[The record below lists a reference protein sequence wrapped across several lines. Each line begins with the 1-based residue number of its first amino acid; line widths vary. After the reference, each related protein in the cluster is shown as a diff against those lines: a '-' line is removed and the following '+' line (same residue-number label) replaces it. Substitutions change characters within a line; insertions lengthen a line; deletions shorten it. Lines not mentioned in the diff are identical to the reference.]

1 MNFLLQHLTGMK
13 NSAAPVGGRTSHRSL
28 QYRFGA
34 DQYDIVPAQTPPCT
48 ISLSFMTEPL
58 PVFRRPPGPDEP
70 VALGAD
76 AETLRSLEELQ
87 RSYGNVVAVSTP
99 NGRQSF
105 FLNDPEDIRSILV
118 TNHSKYIKGPGFE
131 RVKMLL
137 GNGLI
142 VSDGAAWRRSR
153 TMVTPAFTRRNL
165 HKLISLIVQCCERT
179 SQRWV
184 KLTATGEPVNI
195 TKEMS
200 DYALEV
206 ILRAIF
212 GPDFDSKIIADGDN
226 PFAFLS
232 QDPSRDLKFVLRL
245 RALRELVL
253 SIIDERRQS
262 EPAEHYDFLSMYMS
276 AEDKSG
282 EKYSDDELLNEIMTL
297 IIAGF
302 ETSSGVLNWAW
313 NLIARHPIVDAKLV
327 QEAREQV
334 PGADSVN
341 SQSVA
346 ELKYFHQ
353 VLEETMRLYPPV
365 WLFSRRAIKDDTLA
379 DYDIPAG
386 TDIYISPYIL
396 HHGEQYWPEPEKFD
410 PDRFA
415 AQETKEKKDRHQAP
429 YTPFSLG
436 PRRCIGEYLALL
448 EMKIHL
454 GLLLQQFQMTTT
466 TDVQPELDIGVN
478 LRTKE
483 DIYLRPTLRT
493 LN

>member
-1 MNFLLQHLTGMK
+1 
-13 NSAAPVGGRTSHRSL
+13 
-28 QYRFGA
+28 
-34 DQYDIVPAQTPPCT
+34 
-48 ISLSFMTEPL
+48 MTEPL
-58 PVFRRPPGPDEP
+58 PVFRRPPGPGEP

-105 FLNDPEDIRSILV
+105 FLNDPEDIRRILV
-118 TNHSKYIKGPGFE
+118 TNPSKYIKGPGFE

-165 HKLISLIVQCCERT
+165 HKLISLIVQCCEQT

-184 KLTATGEPVNI
+184 KLAAAGEPVNI

-212 GPDFDSKIIADGDN
+212 GPDFDSKIIVDGVN

-232 QDPSRDLKFVLRL
+232 QDSSRDLKFVLRL
-245 RALRELVL
+245 RALHELVL

-262 EPAEHYDFLSMYMS
+262 EPAKHYDFLSMYMS

-313 NLIARHPIVDAKLV
+313 YLIARHPNVDAKLV
-327 QEAREQV
+327 REARKQV
-334 PGADSVN
+334 PGANLVN
-341 SQSVA
+341 SQSIA

-365 WLFSRRAIKDDTLA
+365 WFFSRRAIKDDTLA

-396 HHGEQYWPEPEKFD
+396 HHSEQYWPEPEKYD

-415 AQETKEKKDRHQAP
+415 AHETKEKKDRRQAP

-436 PRRCIGEYLALL
+436 PRRCIGEYLAIL

-454 GLLLQQFQMTTT
+454 GLLLQQFHMTTT
-466 TDVQPELDIGVN
+466 TDKQPALDIGVN

-483 DIYLRPTLRT
+483 DIYLRPALRT

>member
-1 MNFLLQHLTGMK
+1 
-13 NSAAPVGGRTSHRSL
+13 
-28 QYRFGA
+28 
-34 DQYDIVPAQTPPCT
+34 
-48 ISLSFMTEPL
+48 MTEPL
-58 PVFRRPPGPDEP
+58 AVFRRPPGPDEP

-87 RSYGNVVAVSTP
+87 RSYGNVLAVSTP
-99 NGRQSF
+99 NGKQAF
-105 FLNDPEDIRSILV
+105 FINDPEDIRRILV

-165 HKLISLIVQCCERT
+165 HKLISLIVRCCEQK
-179 SQRWV
+179 SQRWA
-184 KLTATGEPVNI
+184 KLAVAEEPVDI
-195 TKEMS
+195 TKEMT

-206 ILRAIF
+206 NLRAIF
-212 GPDFDSKIIADGDN
+212 GPDFDSKIIVDGDN

-232 QDPSRDLKFVLRL
+232 EDSSRDLKFVLRL

-253 SIIDERRQS
+253 SIIDVRRQS
-262 EPAEHYDFLSMYMS
+262 EPVEHYDFLSMYMS

-302 ETSSGVLNWAW
+302 ETSSGILNWAW
-313 NLIARHPIVDAKLV
+313 YLIACHPHVDAKLF
-327 QEAREQV
+327 QEARKQV
-334 PGADSVN
+334 PAADLVN
-341 SQSVA
+341 SQSIA
-346 ELKYFHQ
+346 ELKYLHQ

-365 WLFSRRAIKDDTLA
+365 WLFSRHAIKDDTLA
-379 DYDIPAG
+379 DFDIPAG

-396 HHGEQYWPEPEKFD
+396 HHTGQYWPEPEKFD
-410 PDRFA
+410 PDRFV
-415 AQETKEKKDRHQAP
+415 AQEAKEKKDRRQAA
-429 YTPFSLG
+429 YIPFSLG
-436 PRRCIGEYLALL
+436 PRRCIGEYLAFL

-466 TDVQPELDIGVN
+466 TEMQPELGIGVN

-483 DIYLRPTLRT
+483 DIYLLPTLRT

>member
-1 MNFLLQHLTGMK
+1 
-13 NSAAPVGGRTSHRSL
+13 
-28 QYRFGA
+28 
-34 DQYDIVPAQTPPCT
+34 
-48 ISLSFMTEPL
+48 MTDPL
-58 PVFRRPPGPDEP
+58 AVFRRPPGPDGP

-76 AETLRSLEELQ
+76 AETLRSLEKLQ
-87 RSYGNVVAVSTP
+87 RSYGNVVAVTTP
-99 NGRQSF
+99 NGRQAF
-105 FLNDPEDIRSILV
+105 FLNDPEDIRRILV

-131 RVKMLL
+131 RVKLLL

-165 HKLISLIVQCCERT
+165 HKLISMIVQCCEQK
-179 SQRWV
+179 SQRWA
-184 KLTATGEPVNI
+184 KLVAAEEPVNI
-195 TKEMS
+195 TKEMA
-200 DYALEV
+200 DYALEL

-212 GPDFDSKIIADGDN
+212 GPAFDSKIIADGDN

-232 QDPSRDLKFVLRL
+232 QDSSRDLKFVLRL

-253 SIIDERRQS
+253 SIIDERRHAG
-262 EPAEHYDFLSMYMS
+262 PVEHCDFLSMYMS

-282 EKYSDDELLNEIMTL
+282 EKYSDDELLNEVMTL

-302 ETSSGVLNWAW
+302 ETSSGILNWAW
-313 NLIARHPIVDAKLV
+313 YLIARHPTVDAKLFK
-327 QEAREQV
+327 EARQQV
-334 PGADSVN
+334 PDADLVN
-341 SQSVA
+341 SQSIA
-346 ELKYFHQ
+346 ELKYLHQ
-353 VLEETMRLYPPV
+353 VLDETMRLYPPV
-365 WLFSRRAIKDDTLA
+365 WLFSRHAIRDDTLA

-396 HHGEQYWPEPEKFD
+396 QHTEQYWPDPEKFD

-415 AQETKEKKDRHQAP
+415 APETREKKDRRQAAHI
-429 YTPFSLG
+429 PFSLG
-436 PRRCIGEYLALL
+436 PRRCIGEYLAFL
-448 EMKIHL
+448 EMKVHL

-466 TDVQPELDIGVN
+466 TDMQPELDIGVN

-493 LN
+493 LNR

>member
-1 MNFLLQHLTGMK
+1 M
-13 NSAAPVGGRTSHRSL
+13 
-28 QYRFGA
+28 
-34 DQYDIVPAQTPPCT
+34 I
-48 ISLSFMTEPL
+48 EPL
-58 PVFRRPPGPDEP
+58 PVFRRPPGPDAP

-99 NGRQSF
+99 NGRQAL

-165 HKLISLIVQCCERT
+165 HKLISLIVQCCERK
-179 SQRWV
+179 SQRWA
-184 KLTATGEPVNI
+184 KLAAAGEPVNI
-195 TKEMS
+195 TKEMT

-253 SIIDERRQS
+253 SIIDGRRRS
-262 EPAEHYDFLSMYMS
+262 EPVEHYDFLSMYMS

-302 ETSSGVLNWAW
+302 ETSSGILNWAW
-313 NLIARHPIVDAKLV
+313 YLIARHPNVDAKLI

-334 PGADSVN
+334 PDADSVN

-365 WLFSRRAIKDDTLA
+365 WLFSRRAIKDDTLV

-396 HHGEQYWPEPEKFD
+396 HHSEQYWPDPEKFD
-410 PDRFA
+410 PERFA
-415 AQETKEKKDRHQAP
+415 TQETREKKDRRQVA

-436 PRRCIGEYLALL
+436 PRRCIGEYLAIL
-448 EMKIHL
+448 EMKVHL

-483 DIYLRPTLRT
+483 DIYLRPTLRM